1 MKEGIILGMAIGVLV
16 GGVVVGTSKKAQQMV
31 NKGKNAIK
39 KQIQNL

>member
-1 MKEGIILGMAIGVLV
+1 MKEGIILGMAAGVLI
-16 GGVVVGTSKKAQQMV
+16 GGIIVGTSKKAQQMV

>member
-1 MKEGIILGMAIGVLV
+1 MKEGLIIGMAVGILV
-16 GGVVVGTSKKAQQMV
+16 GGVIVGTSKKAQQLV

>member
-1 MKEGIILGMAIGVLV
+1 MKEGIIIGMALGVLV
-16 GGVVVGTSKKAQQMV
+16 GGVVVGTSKKAQQAI